1 MRRWFIPTV
10 SSPPDSLAFV
20 PGVSAARLRSAVR
33 VLCPC
38 RLGLRP
44 SLGRPSPASQR
55 ATRDLWSDPQLL
67 GFTREDLRPEC
78 ESLALEWVAGAS
90 AGATSASGGHP
101 SSRSP
106 DPPGCPRPPAQP
118 PQAPCLLIA
127 PTKVELPG
135 GPDPS
140 GLCCPTVMSR
150 GPFRS
155 CADGVSLGL
164 CPVPLL
170 SLTASSLNPCPSSAF
185 LSSFALSGH
194 WKSTRSPI
202 KASSWGPHFPLKVC
216 ILPLKSPEE
225 TPLAASRPCSLW
237 PHRRPGA
244 SAARVSRGVS

>member
-118 PQAPCLLIA
+118 PSSSLSAHCPHQ
-127 PTKVELPG
+127 G
-135 GPDPS
+135 GASWGPRPVR
-140 GLCCPTVMSR
+140 PVMSR